1 MNVLPGA
8 GCEERSEERS
18 STTFRG
24 KQGEQTRRQGR
35 NCRRGQNTVSSQ
47 GTSVASNTAEVNED
61 KDRKLHLL
69 GLATKRRPLRPE
81 GGHCQDERVGF
92 RC

>member
-1 MNVLPGA
+1 MKKGA
-8 GCEERSEERS
+8 RKGA
-18 STTFRG
+18 
-24 KQGEQTRRQGR
+24 QQHLGENRVNRREDGR